1 MQAGQPSRSPR
12 VAQIRA
18 MLPITSIVMASD
30 LTQRSTAALA
40 RAVSLKEQLGA
51 HLTVLHVLDAAT
63 APDQSEQLRRQAV
76 EVLQAQLRSVVQD
89 EQRRLWMKVLEGEP
103 DTTIVAEAIGTDL
116 VILGDARKP
125 GWRERFVGTTTER
138 VVRMSERPVLMVRR
152 PADRPYQRLFSAF
165 DGSAASCRAL
175 SIGLGIASAA
185 QCLVMQANETR
196 LLAEFTSRQAGNALV
211 KRHLDTIMT
220 QLKTTLHAPLLAEPQ
235 VQIVEG
241 YAHILIREGIRDFS
255 PDLVVLGTHARS
267 AAATAFLGS
276 FARDLL
282 ADTDCDVLIAPPER
296 S

>member
-1 MQAGQPSRSPR
+1 
-12 VAQIRA
+12 
-18 MLPITSIVMASD
+18 MLPITSIVIASD
-30 LTQRSTAALA
+30 LTQRSTVALA
-40 RAVSLKEQLGA
+40 RAVNLKEQLGA
-51 HLTVLHVLDAAT
+51 HLTVLHVLDAVT
-63 APDQSEQLRRQAV
+63 APDRSEQLRRQAV
-76 EVLQAQLRSVVQD
+76 ERLQAQVRSVIQD
-89 EQRRLWMKVLEGEP
+89 EPRRVWMKVLEGEP
-103 DTTIVAEAIGTDL
+103 DKTIIGEVTDTDL
-116 VILGDARKP
+116 VILGDGRKP

-152 PADRPYQRLFSAF
+152 SADRPYQRLFSAF
-165 DGSAASCRAL
+165 DGSAAACRAL
-175 SIGLGIASAA
+175 SIGLSIASEA

-196 LLAEFTSRQAGNALV
+196 LLAEFASRRAGNALV
-211 KRHLDTIMT
+211 KRHVDTIMT
-220 QLKTTLHAPLLAEPQ
+220 QLSTTLHYHAPLAAKPQ

-241 YAHILIREGIRDFS
+241 YPHILIREGIRDFS